1 VQLAVV
7 PLGER
12 KKDTHERKE
21 EAAETILT
29 AKLLVCLVCCRSAYP
44 RREQRERESPRERP
58 PSALLYVPPQTRCAK
73 AQRTLACPSNGS
85 LFPASSPLTLVS
97 MPPSVLKG
105 LLAAANSFD
114 AGVRHSQVIEGFYVF
129 TEDSTP
135 SRGSFPDA
143 IGTGY
148 HWVSFATSEQALRAI
163 TLVSA
168 VITHEQW
175 IERVNHEHIARNPL
189 QVALPHASAQF
200 LVPTD
205 FFYAAK
211 SRSRTSRT

>member
-1 VQLAVV
+1 
-7 PLGER
+7 
-12 KKDTHERKE
+12 
-21 EAAETILT
+21 
-29 AKLLVCLVCCRSAYP
+29 
-44 RREQRERESPRERP
+44 
-58 PSALLYVPPQTRCAK
+58 
-73 AQRTLACPSNGS
+73 
-85 LFPASSPLTLVS
+85 

-205 FFYAAK
+205 FFLCSKKQIADLEDLAGAIRERMRSPDAHVENLTYRLDYAEDQIATLKVK
-211 SRSRTSRT
+211 SDG